1 MIGVFRVKGLYGV
14 QGYVGSDLQA
24 FFGRPSTQLE
34 NSCICQSLALYRH
47 LPLLTHRAALEAA
60 MSGRAFAPAPEPE
73 QHVDL
78 CSFNPAETWEKPAA
92 GKSWEAVALALGHL
106 DMAEYLEP

>member
-14 QGYVGSDLQA
+14 QGYVGSDFKLFLA
-24 FFGRPSTQLE
+24 DPAPSWKTLAYA
-34 NSCICQSLALYRH
+34 QSLALYRH

-73 QHVDL
+73 QQLDL